1 MILRRLTDH
10 VKAQNWFAV
19 ALDFLI
25 VVLGVFI
32 GMQVNTWN
40 TNRQDRERGEIYS
53 ERLKSELRF
62 EHEYAGAQL
71 AYNRSTLR
79 AGQLA
84 YAGLSDKSDV
94 ADEVVLIN
102 AYRATQYNWF
112 ERRRA
117 AFDEIVASGS
127 MALVSDPAL
136 LETAMGIY
144 NTPIFDMMLIEG
156 QSAKYRELF
165 RMTIDAD
172 LHDMLGRS
180 CGDREYEIDGGVKGL
195 LTLDYECDLDASA
208 EEIEAAVAALRADPE
223 ILRTLRLRNAQNSG
237 WISDL
242 ELTTK
247 ALGLDALFPE
257 ISTP

>member
-1 MILRRLTDH
+1 MLLRRVISH
-10 VKAQNWFAV
+10 VRKQEWTAIGI
-19 ALDFLI
+19 DFLI
-25 VVLGVFI
+25 VVIGVFI
-32 GMQVNTWN
+32 GLQVNTWN

-62 EHEYAGAQL
+62 EHEYARAQL

-84 YAGLSDKSDV
+84 FSGLSGKADV

-102 AYRATQYNWF
+102 AYRATQHNWF

-144 NTPIFDMMLIEG
+144 NTPIFDMMLREG

-165 RMTIDAD
+165 RMTIEAD
-172 LHDMLGRS
+172 LHDLLGRS
-180 CGDREYEIDGGVKGL
+180 CGDREYEVDGGVQGL

-208 EEIEAAVAALRADPE
+208 EEIEAAVASLRADPE
-223 ILRTLRLRNAQNSG
+223 ILRTLRLRNAQNAG

-242 ELTTK
+242 ELTTET
-247 ALGLDALFPE
+247 LGLDALFQEVSVP
-257 ISTP
+257 

>member
-1 MILRRLTDH
+1 MLLRRVISH
-10 VKAQNWFAV
+10 VRKQEWTAIGI
-19 ALDFLI
+19 DFLI

-32 GMQVNTWN
+32 GLQVNTWN

-62 EHEYAGAQL
+62 EHEYARAQL

-84 YAGLSDKSDV
+84 YSGLSGKANV
-94 ADEVVLIN
+94 AEEVVLIN

-144 NTPIFDMMLIEG
+144 NTPIFDMMLREG
-156 QSAKYRELF
+156 QSARYRELF

-172 LHDMLGRS
+172 LHDRLGRT
-180 CGDREYEIDGGVKGL
+180 CGDREYEVDGGVQGL

-242 ELTTK
+242 ELTT
-247 ALGLDALFPE
+247 ATLGLDALFQE
-257 ISTP
+257 INAP

>member
-1 MILRRLTDH
+1 MLLRRVIRH
-10 VKAQNWFAV
+10 VRNQEWTAV
-19 ALDFLI
+19 GIDFLI
-25 VVLGVFI
+25 VVIGVFI

-62 EHEYAGAQL
+62 EHEYARAQL

-84 YAGLSDKSDV
+84 YAGLSDKVDV

-102 AYRATQYNWF
+102 SYRATQYNWF

-144 NTPIFDMMLIEG
+144 NTPIFEMMLNEG

-172 LHDMLGRS
+172 LHDRLGRS

-195 LTLDYECDLDASA
+195 LTLDYECDLDASD

-242 ELTTK
+242 ELTTET
-247 ALGLDALFPE
+247 LGLDALFPE
-257 ISTP
+257 TSTP